1 MTTRIQRDFSFLSGG
16 CCEELFSM
24 CMYETVLFIDVE
36 TDSIREQNIAMERIS
51 YFMSGYLEDAI
62 FIKET
67 NKKMIDLYTAAG
79 LKVCTL
85 PEEPHEQMISIMLM
99 LKLNAITEGRF
110 VITDLSLTSSNSDGV
125 TYMCDIESS
134 LGPFAETGWWDKSDA
149 SMSAPTKPNKKDK
162 IVQLFKTHTA
172 DWSEFGLG
180 WKEKEITL
188 IVEKPEI
195 TFDKLPEQL

>member
-1 MTTRIQRDFSFLSGG
+1 
-16 CCEELFSM
+16 
-24 CMYETVLFIDVE
+24 MYETVLFIDVE

-51 YFMSGYLEDAI
+51 YFMSGYLEDAV

-85 PEEPHEQMISIMLM
+85 PEEPHEQMISIMLI
-99 LKLNAITEGRF
+99 LKLNAISEGRF
-110 VITDLSLTSSNSDGV
+110 VITDLSLTSSNSDGI
-125 TYMCDIESS
+125 TYMCDIESP

-149 SMSAPTKPNKKDK
+149 SMSAQTKPNKKDK
-162 IVQLFKTHTA
+162 IVQLFKTHNT

-188 IVEKPEI
+188 IVDKPEI
-195 TFDKLPEQL
+195 SFDKFPEQL